1 MFQSEG
7 MPRLVR
13 RQARIGATLAA
24 LDDKIRAHT
33 DIARTTRLY
42 REALADALLN
52 GILPVEPGSAAF
64 E

>member
-1 MFQSEG
+1 